1 MSVEFPDHPFWDFS
15 LAVYMTDGVAPAC
28 IEIQDRLNVDVNV
41 IMFCLWT
48 GATGR
53 GVMTAAEIAAL
64 RRAVDTWHETVVK
77 GLRAI
82 RQRMKGGMPPAP
94 LEFSDKLRRRI
105 AKIEVDCEHL
115 EQLMLVATVERPPVA
130 GKDGETLARE
140 AAANVVAYWKALG
153 ARPEPRDLKALATIL
168 APACKSVPPARIEA
182 ITAAVT
188 AA

>member
-28 IEIQDRLNVDVNV
+28 LEIQERLHVDVNV

-48 GATGR
+48 GTSGR

-94 LEFSDKLRRRI
+94 LELSDKLRRRI

-115 EQLMLVATVERPPVA
+115 EQLMLVAAVDRPAVA
-130 GKDGETLARE
+130 GMDAETLARD
-140 AAANVVAYWKALG
+140 AAANVVAYWKAIG
-153 ARPEPRDLKALATIL
+153 ARPETRDIRALATIM
-168 APACKSVPPARIEA
+168 APACKAVAAPRIEA
-182 ITAAVT
+182 IAAAVS